1 MGKRMK
7 KVLASAMSLS
17 MVASMAMSGVSAT
30 TSRVDSLLSNMSL
43 RQKITQMM
51 MVDFRQWK
59 TADEEAKS
67 DFTKMNSEVQKIVE
81 DYDFGSVIFF
91 ANNIKETKQSFN
103 LTMDLQKAATKDN
116 GIPLLITTDQ
126 EGGIVY
132 RLGSGTAL
140 PGNMALGATGDV
152 NNAKIA
158 GEIIGSELSSLGIN
172 TTLAPVVDVNNNAN
186 NPVIGLRSY
195 GEDAE
200 MVGKMASAEIE
211 GLAEYNV
218 IGCAKH
224 FPGHGDT
231 ATDSH
236 YGLPMVNKSKEELLN
251 NELKPYQVAI
261 NQGIEMIMS
270 AHILYP
276 QLDDTTVHSD
286 KTGKEEKLPSTLSHK
301 ILTDLLKGEM
311 GFNGVVVT
319 DAMNMAGIAATYDEV
334 QAVKLAIN
342 AGVDLICMPT
352 NITCLEDMSKLD
364 AIIDGVEKAVNDG
377 EIQKSRLDDAVTRVL
392 TLKENKGI
400 LDWKESNYSLE
411 KALATVGCDEN
422 RAKEREIA
430 AKAVT
435 VVKNENN
442 TLPLNVTKKSKVL
455 LVAAENN
462 QRSLMKYGV
471 ERAKKAGLIPDGAE
485 VKVTRYMDRTLASD
499 ATVINA
505 DGSTY
510 TSAMTDLLDWCD
522 TLVVVSDNSRKNIK
536 KAHYEN
542 NYTGTPYNLVDY
554 VEKSDSNKTTVVIS
568 ANKPY
573 DVQMYPNADA
583 IMAVYGSKG
592 DPTEQLI
599 GGATGST
606 SASGPNITA
615 GVEVA
620 FGVFGSS
627 GKLPVSIPKYVLS
640 TADNGT
646 ETGSFSDEILYGNGY
661 GITYDAKTI
670 NRDELE
676 NKVAELEKLEK
687 GNYTDASWSVFEIAL
702 NDAKEV
708 LSKVSSQEDI
718 DEALATLNKAYEA
731 LTKNKKEEPTKKKKK
746 KDESTNKKDETVKT
760 ETKKNTQKSKV
771 KTGDNT
777 AITAFAVMM
786 FISGCVFVLARRK
799 RND

>member
-7 KVLASAMSLS
+7 KVLASALSLS

-91 ANNIKETKQSFN
+91 ANNIKETEQSFN

-377 EIQKSRLDDAVTRVL
+377 EIQESRLDDAVTRVL

-522 TLVVVSDNSRKNIK
+522 TLVVVSDNSGLNVK

-731 LTKNKKEEPTKKKKK
+731 LTENKKEEPTNPSDK

-771 KTGDNT
+771 KKGDNT